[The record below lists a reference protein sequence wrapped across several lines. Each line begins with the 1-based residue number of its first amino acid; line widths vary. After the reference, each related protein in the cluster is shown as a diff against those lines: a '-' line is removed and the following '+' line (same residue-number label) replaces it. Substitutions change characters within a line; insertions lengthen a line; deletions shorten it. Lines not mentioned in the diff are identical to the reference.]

1 MSEKPEGVE
10 TWRVAMDRYGG
21 AVICADPSPEKL
33 RSLSYDEVA
42 YCLHAAQRLPVVE
55 RERDEWRGRH
65 ETAVRAAVSA
75 RLERDAAQARI
86 AILEEAL
93 RPLAR
98 TVLSAQEKA
107 TPRPHEH
114 DTIIT
119 VTFGDILNAKA
130 LLSKET
136 DR

>member
-55 RERDEWRGRH
+55 AERDRLNRENRLFADAIKELT
-65 ETAVRAAVSA
+65 ETVNFVGK
-75 RLERDAAQARI
+75 ERDAAQARI
-86 AILEEAL
+86 AMLEKALAELVGWIAENADDIGL
-93 RPLAR
+93 RPDDTNVLLRDAR
-98 TVLSAQEKA
+98 
-107 TPRPHEH
+107 
-114 DTIIT
+114 
-119 VTFGDILNAKA
+119 A